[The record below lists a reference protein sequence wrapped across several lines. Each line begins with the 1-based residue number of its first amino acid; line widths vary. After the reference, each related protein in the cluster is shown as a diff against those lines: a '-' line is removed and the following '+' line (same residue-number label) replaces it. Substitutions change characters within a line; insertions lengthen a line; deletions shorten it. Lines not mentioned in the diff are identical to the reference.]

1 MTIHVNTDGMDLG
14 QPSGYGPPKIAVLW
28 YNLVSSEL
36 AYDYGESGEW
46 PSLSSPGAFLPTRI
60 WLRQDCDADDEGAQS
75 EHFPITK
82 KHPLMGLNDT
92 GYDPPQQHRDL
103 LKPNS
108 DSSQTRNWTI
118 HLFTASC
125 IQQCFMQSLNS
136 EDS

>member
-1 MTIHVNTDGMDLG
+1 MKA
-14 QPSGYGPPKIAVLW
+14 PRS
-28 YNLVSSEL
+28 
-36 AYDYGESGEW
+36 ESGEW
-46 PSLSSPGAFLPTRI
+46 PSLSSSGAFLPTRI